1 VTFGKMSLGDST
13 YNRAKAH
20 FAPPLP
26 IANPS
31 VRIHLVG
38 QPKLCYSLH
47 HYRVAQVAFAFAGAV
62 LICP

>member
-1 VTFGKMSLGDST
+1 MSVDTRL
-13 YNRAKAH
+13 
-20 FAPPLP
+20 
-26 IANPS
+26 
-31 VRIHLVG
+31 RIHLVG